1 MVKDNCCDLD
11 WLLIS
16 TVGRSPFLT
25 YVSIVNDFDK
35 VFISTFLCRWEWSW
49 QIQSSAQVAVGS
61 GSDFLFVFIGLVVK
75 GSMSRGFTLILFHS
89 ILFIWT
95 PDWHAVVYSNMGFD
109 FGEIFVSYVR
119 IFTPRCHWKRVVIMC
134 FWVWSIKNR
143 VKTFMTSLVSKGKTF
158 LKNCCNI
165 FDSAMSVTQR
175 IFLHLQIS
183 PWNQNHMKI
192 NKRAVRLKKNRC
204 RISREIK
211 FKISRNKIPLF
222 CTTIRIRSY
231 GSKRIRI

>member
-1 MVKDNCCDLD
+1 MVKDNCCDLG

-158 LKNCCNI
+158 KKIAAI
-165 FDSAMSVTQR
+165 FSTPQCQWHSGYFCTCKY
-175 IFLHLQIS
+175 L
-183 PWNQNHMKI
+183 
-192 NKRAVRLKKNRC
+192 
-204 RISREIK
+204 REIK
-211 FKISRNKIPLF
+211 TIWKSISGLWDLKKQVSNI
-222 CTTIRIRSY
+222 SWN
-231 GSKRIRI
+231 